1 MPGRRPPRPGK
12 ASLYAKISVHKNKA
26 LKPEKK
32 MKKFYILDTNVLIHD
47 PLSFTKFEDNTVVIP
62 ISVIEELDTF
72 KNAGDERGRSARIVS
87 RKLDGYRVK
96 GKLSTGVKTEH
107 GGTLIVELDRPQVL
121 PKEFK
126 LVEMDNRILNN
137 AFWHAQKKHT
147 IILVTKDINLRL
159 KAEAVG
165 LVAQDYEAGKVNVD
179 ELYSG
184 IVAEDVTSDTVD
196 KFYKDHVI
204 ASPSPDLSPNEFVVL
219 HSKEDAKKSAIGRV
233 DPADITKLRALNP
246 EPSPWGI
253 RPLNKEQRCAMELLM
268 DDSVK
273 LVTLLGAAGTGKT
286 LITLVCGLQKSV
298 EENIYR
304 KLIICRPIVPVG
316 KDIGFIPGTKEE
328 KLSTW
333 MGAIYDNLEF
343 IMDKRHQESAMEKF
357 EYLLQNEKIEIA
369 SVTHIR
375 GRSLPKQYMIVDDA
389 QNLTPHEIKT
399 ILSRAG
405 EGTKVV
411 VTGDPYQIDNPYLDI
426 ASNGLTYIVDRMRGQ
441 KLYGHVTFTKTERSP
456 LAALVAELL

>member
-1 MPGRRPPRPGK
+1 M
-12 ASLYAKISVHKNKA
+12 
-26 LKPEKK
+26 KK
-32 MKKFYILDTNVLIHD
+32 MYILDTNVLIHD
-47 PLSFTKFEDNTVVIP
+47 PLSFSKFEDNIVIIP
-62 ISVIEELDTF
+62 ISVIEELDNF
-72 KNAGDERGRSARIVS
+72 KNHGDERGRSARIVS
-87 RKLDGYRVK
+87 RKLDSYREK
-96 GKLSTGVKTEH
+96 GKLSVGVKTEH
-107 GGTLIVELDRPQVL
+107 GGTLIVELDRPQTL

-137 AFWHAQKKHT
+137 AYWHAQKKHNV
-147 IILVTKDINLRL
+147 ILVSKDINLRL

-165 LVAQDYEAGKVNVD
+165 LTAEDYLAGKVNID

-184 IVAEDVTSDTVD
+184 MVDADVTAEDID
-196 KFYKDHVI
+196 KFYKDHVM
-204 ASPSPDLSPNEFVVL
+204 ASPSKDLSPNEFVVL
-219 HSKEDAKKSAIGRV
+219 HAKDDPKKSAIGRV
-233 DPADITKLRALNP
+233 DPVDPTKIRALNP
-246 EPSPWGI
+246 EPAPWGI
-253 RPLNKEQRCAMELLM
+253 RPINKEQRCAMELLM
-268 DDSVK
+268 DDNVK
-273 LVTLLGAAGTGKT
+273 LVTLMGSAGTGKT
-286 LITLVCGLQKSV
+286 LVTLVCGLQKSV
-298 EENIYR
+298 EENVYR

-316 KDIGFIPGTKEE
+316 KDIGFVPGTKEE

-343 IMDKRHQESAMEKF
+343 IMDKKHPEGAVEKF
-357 EYLLQNEKIEIA
+357 EYLLQNEKIEVA

-441 KLYGHVTFTKTERSP
+441 KLYGHMTFSKTERSQ
-456 LAALVAELL
+456 LAGLVAELL

>member
-1 MPGRRPPRPGK
+1 
-12 ASLYAKISVHKNKA
+12 
-26 LKPEKK
+26 
-32 MKKFYILDTNVLIHD
+32 MKKTYILDTNVLIHD
-47 PLSFTKFEDNTVVIP
+47 PLSFTKFEDNIVVIP

-87 RKLDGYRVK
+87 RKLDAFRQAGS
-96 GKLSTGVKTEH
+96 LSKGVKTEH
-107 GGTLIVELDRPQVL
+107 GGILIVDLDRPQVL

-126 LVEMDNRILNN
+126 LVDMDNRILNN
-137 AFWHAQKKHT
+137 AYWHAKKKQAAV
-147 IILVTKDINLRL
+147 LVTKDINLRL

-165 LVAQDYEAGKVNVD
+165 LKSEDYEAGKVNVD
-179 ELYSG
+179 ELYPG
-184 IVAEDVTSDTVD
+184 IITESVPAADIDR
-196 KFYKDHVI
+196 FYKDHSM
-204 ASPSPDLSPNEFVVL
+204 AAPGENLSPNEFVVL
-219 HSKEDAKKSAIGRV
+219 QAKDDPKKSALGRV
-233 DPADITKLRALNP
+233 DPLDTSRLKALNP

-286 LITLVCGLQKSV
+286 LCTLVCGMQKAV
-298 EENIYR
+298 EENVYR

-328 KLSTW
+328 KLNTW

-357 EYLLQNEKIEIA
+357 EYLLQNEKIEVA

-389 QNLTPHEIKT
+389 QNLTPHEMKT

-441 KLYGHVTFTKTERSP
+441 KLYGHLTFTKTERSS

>member
-1 MPGRRPPRPGK
+1 
-12 ASLYAKISVHKNKA
+12 
-26 LKPEKK
+26 

-72 KNAGDERGRSARIVS
+72 KSAGDERGKSARVVS
-87 RKLDGYRVK
+87 RRLDEYRTK
-96 GKLSTGVKTEH
+96 GKLNVGVKMEG
-107 GGTLIVELDRPQVL
+107 GGTLIVDLDHVQVL

-126 LVEMDNRILNN
+126 LLEMDNRILNT
-137 AFWHAQKKHT
+137 AYWYEQKKHNGT
-147 IILVTKDINLRL
+147 LVTKDINLRL

-165 LVAQDYEAGKVNVD
+165 LTAEDYEAGKVKVD
-179 ELYSG
+179 ELYPG
-184 IVAEDVTSDTVD
+184 LVDLDTTSANID

-204 ASPSPDLSPNEFVVL
+204 DCPDKDLSPNEFVVL
-219 HSKEDAKKSAIGRV
+219 HSKEDPKKSAMGRV
-233 DPADITKLRALNP
+233 DPNDTSKLRALGA

-253 RPLNKEQRCAMELLM
+253 RPINKEQRCAMELLL

-273 LVTLLGAAGTGKT
+273 LVTLIGAAGTGKT
-286 LITLVCGLQKSV
+286 LVTLVCGLQKAV
-298 EENIYR
+298 EESVYR
-304 KLIICRPIVPVG
+304 KLIVCRPIVPVG

-328 KLSTW
+328 KLNTW

-343 IMDKRHQESAMEKF
+343 VMDKRHPEGAIEKF

-389 QNLTPHEIKT
+389 QNLTPDEIKT

-411 VTGDPYQIDNPYLDI
+411 VTGDPYQIDNPYLDV

-441 KLYGHVTFTKTERSP
+441 KIYGHLTFTKTERSQ
-456 LAALVAELL
+456 LAGLVAELL

>member
-1 MPGRRPPRPGK
+1 
-12 ASLYAKISVHKNKA
+12 
-26 LKPEKK
+26 
-32 MKKFYILDTNVLIHD
+32 MKKVYILDTNVLIHD

-62 ISVIEELDTF
+62 ISVIEELDNF
-72 KNAGDERGRSARIVS
+72 KHAGDERGKSARIVS
-87 RKLDGYRVK
+87 RKLDEYRLK
-96 GKLSTGVKTEH
+96 GKLNSGVKTDN
-107 GGTLIVELDRPQVL
+107 GGVLVVDLDHEQVL
-121 PKEFK
+121 PKEFR
-126 LVEMDNRILNN
+126 LTEMDNRILNT
-137 AFWHAQKKHT
+137 AYWYEQKKHNA
-147 IILVTKDINLRL
+147 ILVTKDINLRL
-159 KAEAVG
+159 KAEAVAV
-165 LVAQDYEAGKVNVD
+165 VAQDYEAGKVKVD
-179 ELYSG
+179 ELYPG
-184 IVAEDVTSDTVD
+184 LTTLEVPGAAVD
-196 KFYKDHVI
+196 KFYKDHELK
-204 ASPSPDLSPNEFVVL
+204 SPGGELSPNEFVVL
-219 HSKEDAKKSAIGRV
+219 HAKEDAKKSALGRV
-233 DPADITKLRALNP
+233 DPADTSRIRSLGA

-253 RPLNKEQRCAMELLM
+253 RPLNKEQRCAMELLL
-268 DDSVK
+268 DDSVR

-286 LITLVCGLQKSV
+286 LCTLVCGLQKAV
-298 EENIYR
+298 EENVYR

-316 KDIGFIPGTKEE
+316 KDIGYIPGTKEE

-343 IMDKRHQESAMEKF
+343 VMDKRHPEGAIEKF

-441 KLYGHVTFTKTERSP
+441 KIYGHLTFTKTERSS

>member
-1 MPGRRPPRPGK
+1 
-12 ASLYAKISVHKNKA
+12 
-26 LKPEKK
+26 
-32 MKKFYILDTNVLIHD
+32 MKKVYIIDTNVLIHD

-62 ISVIEELDTF
+62 ISVIEELDNF
-72 KNAGDERGRSARIVS
+72 KHTADERGKSARIVS
-87 RKLDGYRVK
+87 RKLDEFRTK
-96 GKLSTGVKTEH
+96 GKLNAGVKTEA
-107 GGTLIVELDRPQVL
+107 GGTLIVDLDHEQVL

-126 LVEMDNRILNN
+126 LLEMDNRILNT
-137 AFWHAQKKHT
+137 AYWYEQKKHSA
-147 IILVTKDINLRL
+147 ILVTKDINLRL

-165 LVAQDYEAGKVNVD
+165 LKSEDYEAGKVNVD
-179 ELYSG
+179 ELYPGLVSIAVPAG
-184 IVAEDVTSDTVD
+184 EVD
-196 KFYKDHVI
+196 RFYKDHEI
-204 ASPSPDLSPNEFVVL
+204 KSPDENLSPNEFVVI
-219 HSKEDAKKSAIGRV
+219 HAKDDPKKSALGRV
-233 DPADITKLRALNP
+233 DPSDPMRIRALGA

-253 RPLNKEQRCAMELLM
+253 RPLNKEQRCAMELLL

-286 LITLVCGLQKSV
+286 LMTLVCGLQKAV
-298 EENIYR
+298 EESVYR

-333 MGAIYDNLEF
+333 MGAIYDNLEYV
-343 IMDKRHQESAMEKF
+343 MDKKHPEGAIEKF

-441 KLYGHVTFTKTERSP
+441 KIYGHLTFTKTERSS

>member
-1 MPGRRPPRPGK
+1 
-12 ASLYAKISVHKNKA
+12 
-26 LKPEKK
+26 
-32 MKKFYILDTNVLIHD
+32 MKKVYILDTNVLIHD

-62 ISVIEELDTF
+62 ISVIEELDNF
-72 KNAGDERGRSARIVS
+72 KHTADERGKSARVVS
-87 RKLDGYRVK
+87 RKLDEFRTK
-96 GKLSTGVKTEH
+96 GKLNAGVKMEN
-107 GGTLIVELDRPQVL
+107 GGTLIVDLDHEQVL

-126 LVEMDNRILNN
+126 LLEMDNRILNT
-137 AFWHAQKKHT
+137 AFWYEQKKHSA
-147 IILVTKDINLRL
+147 ILVTKDINLRL

-165 LVAQDYEAGKVNVD
+165 LVSEDYEAGKVNVD
-179 ELYSG
+179 ELYPGLVG
-184 IVAEDVTSDTVD
+184 IEVPAAAVD
-196 KFYKDHVI
+196 KFYKDHELK
-204 ASPSPDLSPNEFVVL
+204 SPEKDLSANEFVVI
-219 HSKEDAKKSAIGRV
+219 HSKEDPKKSALGRV
-233 DPADITKLRALNP
+233 DPNDPTKIRALGP

-286 LITLVCGLQKSV
+286 LCTLVCGLQKAV

-333 MGAIYDNLEF
+333 MGAIYDNLEYV
-343 IMDKRHQESAMEKF
+343 MDKKHPEGAIEKF

-441 KLYGHVTFTKTERSP
+441 KLYGHLTFTKTERSQ

>member
-1 MPGRRPPRPGK
+1 
-12 ASLYAKISVHKNKA
+12 
-26 LKPEKK
+26 
-32 MKKFYILDTNVLIHD
+32 MKKVYILDTNVLIHD

-62 ISVIEELDTF
+62 ISVIEELDNF
-72 KNAGDERGRSARIVS
+72 KHTADERGKSARIVS
-87 RKLDGYRVK
+87 RKLDEFRSK
-96 GKLSTGVKTEH
+96 GKLNAGVKTEA
-107 GGTLIVELDRPQVL
+107 GGTLIVDLDHVQVL

-126 LVEMDNRILNN
+126 LLEMDNRILNT
-137 AFWHAQKKHT
+137 AYWYEQKKHNST
-147 IILVTKDINLRL
+147 LVTKDINLRL

-165 LVAQDYEAGKVNVD
+165 LAAEDYEAGKVNVD
-179 ELYSG
+179 ELYPGLVNVKVSG
-184 IVAEDVTSDTVD
+184 ADVD
-196 KFYKDHVI
+196 KFYKEHTI
-204 ASPSPDLSPNEFVVL
+204 TSPEKDLSPNEFVVL
-219 HSKEDAKKSAIGRV
+219 QSKEDPKKSAIGRV
-233 DPADITKLRALNP
+233 DPVDPTKIKALNP

-253 RPLNKEQRCAMELLM
+253 RPLNKEQRCAMELLL

-273 LVTLLGAAGTGKT
+273 LVTLIGAAGTGKT
-286 LITLVCGLQKSV
+286 LMTLVCGLQKAV
-298 EENIYR
+298 EESVYR

-328 KLSTW
+328 KLNTW

-343 IMDKRHQESAMEKF
+343 VMDKRHQESAIEKF

-411 VTGDPYQIDNPYLDI
+411 VTGDPYQIDNPYLDV

-441 KLYGHVTFTKTERSP
+441 KLYGHLTFTKTERSQ
-456 LAALVAELL
+456 LAGLVAELL

>member
-1 MPGRRPPRPGK
+1 
-12 ASLYAKISVHKNKA
+12 
-26 LKPEKK
+26 
-32 MKKFYILDTNVLIHD
+32 MKKLYILDTNVLIHD
-47 PLSFTKFEDNTVVIP
+47 PLSFTKFEENTVIIP
-62 ISVIEELDTF
+62 ISVIEELDNF
-72 KNAGDERGRSARIVS
+72 KNSGDERGRSARIVS
-87 RKLDGYRVK
+87 RKLDAYRAK
-96 GKLSTGVKTEH
+96 GKLSTGVKTEE
-107 GGTLIVELDRPQVL
+107 GGTLIVELDRPQAL

-137 AFWHAQKKHT
+137 AFWHAKKKHNPV
-147 IILVTKDINLRL
+147 LVSKDINLRL

-165 LVAQDYEAGKVNVD
+165 LVTEDYEAGKVNVD

-184 IVAEDVTSDTVD
+184 MVNMDVSSETVD
-196 KFYKDHVI
+196 KFYKDKVI
-204 ASPSPDLSPNEFVVL
+204 ASPDKDLSANEFVIL
-219 HSKEDAKKSAIGRV
+219 HSKEDPKKSALGRV
-233 DPADITKLRALNP
+233 DPADSSKVRTLNP

-273 LVTLLGAAGTGKT
+273 LVTLIGAAGTGKT

-304 KLIICRPIVPVG
+304 KLIVCRPIVPVG

-343 IMDKRHQESAMEKF
+343 VMDKRHQESAMEKF
-357 EYLLQNEKIEIA
+357 EYLLQNDKIEIA

-405 EGTKVV
+405 DGTKVV

>member
-1 MPGRRPPRPGK
+1 M
-12 ASLYAKISVHKNKA
+12 
-26 LKPEKK
+26 KK
-32 MKKFYILDTNVLIHD
+32 MYILDTNVLIHD
-47 PLSFTKFEDNTVVIP
+47 PLSFTKFEENTVIIP
-62 ISVIEELDTF
+62 ISVIEELDNF

-87 RKLDGYRVK
+87 RKLDAYRTK
-96 GKLSTGVKTEH
+96 GKLSTGVKTEE
-107 GGTLIVELDRPQVL
+107 GGTLIVELDRPQAL

-137 AFWHAQKKHT
+137 AYWHAKKKHNAV
-147 IILVTKDINLRL
+147 LVSKDINLRL

-165 LVAQDYEAGKVNVD
+165 LVAEDYEAGKVNVD

-184 IVAEDVTSDTVD
+184 IVTQHVTSEAVD
-196 KFYKDHVI
+196 KFYKDHVMT
-204 ASPSPDLSPNEFVVL
+204 SSDKELSPNEFVIL
-219 HSKEDAKKSAIGRV
+219 RSKEDAKKSAIGRV
-233 DPADITKLRALNP
+233 DPADTAKIRALSP

-273 LVTLLGAAGTGKT
+273 LVTLIGAAGTGKT

-298 EENIYR
+298 EENVYR
-304 KLIICRPIVPVG
+304 KLIICRPIMPVG

-343 IMDKRHQESAMEKF
+343 VMDKRHQESAMEKF

-405 EGTKVV
+405 DGTKVV
-411 VTGDPYQIDNPYLDI
+411 VTGDPYQIDNPYLDV

-441 KLYGHVTFTKTERSP
+441 KLYGHLTFTKTERSQ
-456 LAALVAELL
+456 LAGLVAELL

>member
-1 MPGRRPPRPGK
+1 
-12 ASLYAKISVHKNKA
+12 
-26 LKPEKK
+26 
-32 MKKFYILDTNVLIHD
+32 MKKVYILDTNVLIHD
-47 PLSFTKFEDNTVVIP
+47 PLSFTKFEDNSVVIP

-72 KNAGDERGRSARIVS
+72 KHAGDERGKSARIVS
-87 RKLDGYRVK
+87 RKLDEHRVK
-96 GKLSTGVKTEH
+96 GKLNAGVKMEN
-107 GGTLIVELDRPQVL
+107 GGTLIVDLDHVQVL

-126 LVEMDNRILNN
+126 LTEMDNRILNT
-137 AFWHAQKKHT
+137 AYWYEQKKHSA
-147 IILVTKDINLRL
+147 ILVTKDINLRL

-165 LVAQDYEAGKVNVD
+165 LKAEDYEAGKVKVD
-179 ELYSG
+179 ELYPGLVSLTVPG
-184 IVAEDVTSDTVD
+184 GEVD
-196 KFYKDHVI
+196 KFYKDHEI
-204 ASPSPDLSPNEFVVL
+204 KSPDKELAPNEFVVL
-219 HSKEDAKKSAIGRV
+219 HSKEDAKKSALGRV
-233 DPADITKLRALNP
+233 DPADPSKIKALGP
-246 EPSPWGI
+246 EPAPWGI

-268 DDSVK
+268 DDSIK

-286 LITLVCGLQKSV
+286 LCTLVCGLQKAV
-298 EENIYR
+298 EENVYR

-343 IMDKRHQESAMEKF
+343 IMDKRHQESAIEKF

-426 ASNGLTYIVDRMRGQ
+426 ASNGLTYIVDRMKGQ
-441 KLYGHVTFTKTERSP
+441 KLYGHLTFTKTERSQ

>member
-1 MPGRRPPRPGK
+1 
-12 ASLYAKISVHKNKA
+12 
-26 LKPEKK
+26 
-32 MKKFYILDTNVLIHD
+32 MKKVYILDTNVLIHD
-47 PLSFTKFEDNTVVIP
+47 PLSFTKFEENTVVIP
-62 ISVIEELDTF
+62 ISVIEELDNF
-72 KNAGDERGRSARIVS
+72 KHTADERGKSARIVS
-87 RKLDGYRVK
+87 RKLDEFRIK
-96 GKLSTGVKTEH
+96 GKLNAGVKTEA
-107 GGTLIVELDRPQVL
+107 GGTLIVDLDHVQVL

-126 LVEMDNRILNN
+126 LLEMDNRILNT
-137 AFWHAQKKHT
+137 AYWYEQKKHSA
-147 IILVTKDINLRL
+147 ILVTKDINLRL

-165 LVAQDYEAGKVNVD
+165 LTTEDYEAGKVNVD
-179 ELYSG
+179 ELYPGLVSL
-184 IVAEDVTSDTVD
+184 DVPSASVD
-196 KFYKDHVI
+196 KFYKDHELK
-204 ASPSPDLSPNEFVVL
+204 SPEKEELSPNEFVVI
-219 HSKEDAKKSAIGRV
+219 HSKEDPKKSALGRV
-233 DPADITKLRALNP
+233 DPNDVSKIRALGA

-253 RPLNKEQRCAMELLM
+253 RPLNKEQRCAMELLL

-286 LITLVCGLQKSV
+286 LMTLVCGLQKAV
-298 EENIYR
+298 EENVYR

-343 IMDKRHQESAMEKF
+343 VMDKRHQESAVEKF

-441 KLYGHVTFTKTERSP
+441 KLYGHLTFTKTERSQ

>member
-1 MPGRRPPRPGK
+1 M
-12 ASLYAKISVHKNKA
+12 
-26 LKPEKK
+26 KK
-32 MKKFYILDTNVLIHD
+32 MYILDTNVLIHD
-47 PLSFTKFEDNTVVIP
+47 PLSFAKFEDNIVIIP
-62 ISVIEELDTF
+62 ISVIEELDNF

-87 RKLDGYRVK
+87 RKLDGYRAK
-96 GKLSTGVKTEH
+96 GRLSVGVKMEE

-121 PKEFK
+121 PAEFK

-137 AFWHAQKKHT
+137 AFWHANKKHNAV
-147 IILVTKDINLRL
+147 LVTKDINLRL

-165 LVAQDYEAGKVNVD
+165 LVTEDYEAGKVNVD
-179 ELYSG
+179 ELYPG
-184 IVAEDVTSDTVD
+184 IVSENVTSELVD

-204 ASPSPDLSPNEFVVL
+204 TSPDKDLSPNEFVIL
-219 HSKEDAKKSAIGRV
+219 HAKDDPKKSAIGRV
-233 DPADITKLRALNP
+233 DPSDTTKIRALSP

-304 KLIICRPIVPVG
+304 KLIICRPIMPVG

-343 IMDKRHQESAMEKF
+343 VMDKRHQESAMEKF

-441 KLYGHVTFTKTERSP
+441 KLYGHITFTKTERSQ

>member
-1 MPGRRPPRPGK
+1 
-12 ASLYAKISVHKNKA
+12 
-26 LKPEKK
+26 
-32 MKKFYILDTNVLIHD
+32 MKKVYILDTNVLIHD

-72 KNAGDERGRSARIVS
+72 KHAGDERGKSARIVS
-87 RKLDGYRVK
+87 RKLDEHRVK
-96 GKLSTGVKTEH
+96 GKLNAGVKMEN
-107 GGTLIVELDRPQVL
+107 GGTLIVDLDHVPVL

-126 LVEMDNRILNN
+126 LQEMDNRILNT
-137 AFWHAQKKHT
+137 AFWYEQKKHSA
-147 IILVTKDINLRL
+147 ILVTKDINLRL

-165 LVAQDYEAGKVNVD
+165 LISEDYEAGKVKVD
-179 ELYSG
+179 ELYPGLVS
-184 IVAEDVTSDTVD
+184 IDMPAAAVD
-196 KFYKDHVI
+196 KFYKDHEI
-204 ASPSPDLSPNEFVVL
+204 KSPDKDLSPNEFVVI
-219 HSKEDAKKSAIGRV
+219 HSKEDPKKSALGRV
-233 DPADITKLRALNP
+233 DPADPTKIRALGA

-253 RPLNKEQRCAMELLM
+253 RPLNKEQRCAMELLL

-286 LITLVCGLQKSV
+286 LMTLVCGLQKAV
-298 EENIYR
+298 EENVYR

-316 KDIGFIPGTKEE
+316 KDIGYIPGTKEE

-343 IMDKRHQESAMEKF
+343 VMDKRHQDSALEKF

-405 EGTKVV
+405 DGTKVV

-441 KLYGHVTFTKTERSP
+441 KLYGHLTFTKTERSQ

>member
-1 MPGRRPPRPGK
+1 
-12 ASLYAKISVHKNKA
+12 
-26 LKPEKK
+26 
-32 MKKFYILDTNVLIHD
+32 MKKVYILDTNVLIHD

-72 KNAGDERGRSARIVS
+72 KHAGDERGKSARIVS
-87 RKLDGYRVK
+87 RKLDEHRVK
-96 GKLSTGVKTEH
+96 GKLNAGVKMEN
-107 GGTLIVELDRPQVL
+107 GGTLIVDLDHVPVL

-126 LVEMDNRILNN
+126 LQEMDNRILNT
-137 AFWHAQKKHT
+137 AFWYEQKKHSA
-147 IILVTKDINLRL
+147 ILVTKDINLRL

-165 LVAQDYEAGKVNVD
+165 LISEDYEAGKVKVD
-179 ELYSG
+179 ELYPGLVS
-184 IVAEDVTSDTVD
+184 IDMPAAAVD
-196 KFYKDHVI
+196 KFYKDHEI
-204 ASPSPDLSPNEFVVL
+204 KSPDKDLSPNEFVVI
-219 HSKEDAKKSAIGRV
+219 HSKEDPKKSALGRV
-233 DPADITKLRALNP
+233 DPSDPTKIRALGA

-253 RPLNKEQRCAMELLM
+253 RPLNKEQRCAMELLL

-286 LITLVCGLQKSV
+286 LMTLVCGLQKAV
-298 EENIYR
+298 EENVYR

-316 KDIGFIPGTKEE
+316 KDIGYIPGTKEE

-343 IMDKRHQESAMEKF
+343 VMDKRHQDSALEKF

-405 EGTKVV
+405 DGTKVV

-441 KLYGHVTFTKTERSP
+441 KLYGHLTFTKTERSQ

>member
-1 MPGRRPPRPGK
+1 
-12 ASLYAKISVHKNKA
+12 
-26 LKPEKK
+26 
-32 MKKFYILDTNVLIHD
+32 MKKVYILDTNVLIHD
-47 PLSFTKFEDNTVVIP
+47 PLSFTKFEDNTVVVP

-72 KNAGDERGRSARIVS
+72 KQAADERGKSARVVS
-87 RKLDGYRVK
+87 RRLDEFRTK
-96 GKLSTGVKTEH
+96 GKLNVGVKMEN
-107 GGTLIVELDRPQVL
+107 GGLLIVDLDHVQVL

-126 LVEMDNRILNN
+126 LQEMDNRILNT
-137 AFWHAQKKHT
+137 AFWYEQKKHSA
-147 IILVTKDINLRL
+147 ILVTKDINMRL

-165 LVAQDYEAGKVNVD
+165 LTAEDYESGKVKVD
-179 ELYSG
+179 ELYPG
-184 IVAEDVTSDTVD
+184 LVTLEVPGASVD
-196 KFYKDHVI
+196 KFYKEHTID
-204 ASPSPDLSPNEFVVL
+204 SPDKDLSPNEFVVL
-219 HSKEDAKKSAIGRV
+219 HSKDDPKKSAIGRV
-233 DPADITKLRALNP
+233 DPADTAKLRALGP

-253 RPLNKEQRCAMELLM
+253 RPLNKEQRCAMELLL

-286 LITLVCGLQKSV
+286 LMTLVCGLQKAV
-298 EENIYR
+298 EENVYR

-316 KDIGFIPGTKEE
+316 KDIGYIPGTKEE

-343 IMDKRHQESAMEKF
+343 VMDKRHPEGAIEKF

-441 KLYGHVTFTKTERSP
+441 KIYGHLTFTKTERSS

>member
-1 MPGRRPPRPGK
+1 
-12 ASLYAKISVHKNKA
+12 
-26 LKPEKK
+26 
-32 MKKFYILDTNVLIHD
+32 MKKIYILDTNVLIHD

-62 ISVIEELDTF
+62 ISVIEELDNF
-72 KNAGDERGRSARIVS
+72 KHTADERGKAARVVS
-87 RKLDGYRVK
+87 RKLDEFRAK
-96 GKLSTGVKTEH
+96 GKLNAGVKTEA
-107 GGTLIVELDRPQVL
+107 GGTLIVDLDHEQVL

-126 LVEMDNRILNN
+126 LLEMDNRILNT
-137 AFWHAQKKHT
+137 AYWYEQKKHGAV
-147 IILVTKDINLRL
+147 LVTKDINLRL

-165 LVAQDYEAGKVNVD
+165 LKAEDYEAGKVNVD
-179 ELYSG
+179 ELYPG
-184 IVAEDVTSDTVD
+184 LVTVD
-196 KFYKDHVI
+196 VAGSVVDKLYKDHV
-204 ASPSPDLSPNEFVVL
+204 ADSPEKDMTPNEFVVL
-219 HSKEDAKKSAIGRV
+219 RSKDDAKKSALARV
-233 DPADITKLRALNP
+233 DPADPTKVRALGG

-253 RPLNKEQRCAMELLM
+253 RPINKEQRCAMELLL

-273 LVTLLGAAGTGKT
+273 LVTLLGSAGTGKT
-286 LITLVCGLQKSV
+286 LCTLVCGLQKAV
-298 EENIYR
+298 EESVYR

-343 IMDKRHQESAMEKF
+343 IMDKKHPEGAIEKF

-389 QNLTPHEIKT
+389 QNLTPHEMKT

-426 ASNGLTYIVDRMRGQ
+426 ASNGLTYIVDRMKGQ
-441 KLYGHVTFTKTERSP
+441 KLYGHLTFTKTERSQ

>member
-1 MPGRRPPRPGK
+1 M
-12 ASLYAKISVHKNKA
+12 
-26 LKPEKK
+26 KK
-32 MKKFYILDTNVLIHD
+32 MYILDTNVLIHD
-47 PLSFTKFEDNTVVIP
+47 PLSFTKFEDNIVIIP
-62 ISVIEELDTF
+62 ISVIEELDNF

-87 RKLDGYRVK
+87 RKLDAYRAK
-96 GKLSTGVKTEH
+96 GKLSVGVKMEE

-121 PKEFK
+121 PAEFK

-137 AFWHAQKKHT
+137 AFWHANKKHSAV
-147 IILVTKDINLRL
+147 LVTKDINLRL

-165 LVAQDYEAGKVNVD
+165 LVTEDYEAGKVNVD
-179 ELYSG
+179 ELYPG
-184 IVAEDVTSDTVD
+184 IVSEDVSSDVVD
-196 KFYKDHVI
+196 KFYKDHFI
-204 ASPSPDLSPNEFVVL
+204 TSPDKDLSPNEFVIL
-219 HSKEDAKKSAIGRV
+219 HSKEDPKKSAIGRV
-233 DPADITKLRALNP
+233 DPNDTTKIRALNP

-268 DDSVK
+268 DDNVK
-273 LVTLLGAAGTGKT
+273 LVTLLGSAGTGKT

-304 KLIICRPIVPVG
+304 KLIICRPIMPVG

-343 IMDKRHQESAMEKF
+343 VMDKRHQESAMEKF